1 MDYQLR
7 KSSQKQ
13 LAIGVVTC
21 VVITILSL
29 GICYRLLMQNREL
42 TAQLLNNRQTIVTP
56 MVDHEG
62 FSFYGTRGDARYLR
76 LMALSLLNLRLNVS
90 AQTIK
95 DSHDLLLAYS
105 DTHLREKL
113 ITVLAEERQ
122 RMAINEASSTFY
134 LKEVKVSP
142 DTGVVDITGELH
154 FFYGIKAVEPVDKHY
169 RLRLETR
176 DGALKLTDFV
186 ELPA

>member
-21 VVITILSL
+21 VVITVLSL
-29 GICYRLLMQNREL
+29 GVSYRLLMQNREL
-42 TAQLLNNRQTIVTP
+42 TSRLLNNHQTIITP

-62 FSFYGTRGDARYLR
+62 FSFYGARGDARYLR

-95 DSHDLLLAYS
+95 DSHDLLLAY
-105 DTHLREKL
+105 K
-113 ITVLAEERQ
+113 
-122 RMAINEASSTFY
+122 
-134 LKEVKVSP
+134 
-142 DTGVVDITGELH
+142 
-154 FFYGIKAVEPVDKHY
+154 
-169 RLRLETR
+169 
-176 DGALKLTDFV
+176 
-186 ELPA
+186 